1 MELKELQTVLD
12 ADKWYESERAGKDAC
27 GSFPYCK
34 RCDKSIA
41 YPCASAYK
49 AFYAKDE
56 KPAVKK
62 APAKR
67 AAKASAKARSAK

>member
-12 ADKWYESERAGKDAC
+12 ADKWYESERVGKDAC
-27 GSFPYCK
+27 GTFPYCK

-41 YPCASAYK
+41 YPCAAAYK

-62 APAKR
+62 TAKRTTKPAVKAR
-67 AAKASAKARSAK
+67 AAK